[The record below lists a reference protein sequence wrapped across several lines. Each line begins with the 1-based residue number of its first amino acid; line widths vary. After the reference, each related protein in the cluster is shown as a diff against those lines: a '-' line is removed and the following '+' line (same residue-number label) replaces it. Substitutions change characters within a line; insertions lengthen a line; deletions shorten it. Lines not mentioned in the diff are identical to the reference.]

1 MKISPEQIISFFSY
15 INNEAEPAYTQ
26 SAQDWRE
33 NMRFYMD
40 EYQFDNKLDWQT
52 KIKDPV
58 VDNLVVRLSNFF
70 VRILMSTD
78 NKYFT
83 VEHPNAAY
91 KAGLNKILE
100 QVLSNNKFPLVFGDA
115 LKFSLLTSPYYT
127 KVKYTYDET
136 TYPMANEQTG
146 ELEEASEVVGK
157 TAISA
162 INPFNMRLDPNG
174 DSYIIEKKTVSVAD
188 FERISRVN
196 GWTNTKKVL
205 RQTLQ
210 LGEEKENHLAEVH
223 LCYVYAKYIS
233 DKKGNVLD
241 TNVHFVIAGDTTV
254 VYYGKNNLPNGDFP
268 YIVGFPMKVLQGR
281 YGRGY
286 ISKLR
291 SLLSS
296 YVESMNLLLDAF
308 RMSTLGVY
316 ELVTTNVESG
326 KAHLFGSITPGRLYP
341 VTAPNTINQVYN
353 QSMNPNATSL
363 LSVLDRLIQNRSF
376 QNEFFQGQPT
386 SKGRPTAQEIA
397 TKSQETASFF
407 TDIASEIE
415 RSIVTPSLEA
425 ILNTELIYLDDAT
438 HEPMYTEDDLDS
450 PVRALISL
458 SFNERMRIL
467 REAKITVRGISG
479 KVLKM
484 TNFNKLMQIVNVIGN
499 MPQVA
504 SAIDPLKFVERIFE
518 SFDEIPE
525 DILNMDMLKQQQQQ
539 AEQSPQQ
546 PGPVDPG
553 LAMQQEQTPNQQA
566 KSEMSPED
574 MMEVIRNVRRN

>member
-1 MKISPEQIISFFSY
+1 LSVKPEVILSFFNY
-15 INNEAEPAYTQ
+15 IKNQAEPVFTQ
-26 SAQDWRE
+26 NSQEWRE

-40 EYQFDNKLDWQT
+40 EYNFDNKLDWQT

-70 VRILMSTD
+70 VRILMATD

-83 VEHPNAAY
+83 IEHPNKGYQSA
-91 KAGLNKILE
+91 LNKLLG
-100 QVLSNNKFPLVFGDA
+100 QVLSNNKFPLIFGDA

-127 KVKYTYDET
+127 KIRYTYDEQ
-136 TYPMANEQTG
+136 TYPRVNEGSGEIEEQTDIM
-146 ELEEASEVVGK
+146 GK
-157 TAISA
+157 TTVSA
-162 INPFNMRLDPNG
+162 VNPFNIMLDPNG
-174 DSYIIEKKTVSVAD
+174 ESYIIEMKTVSLAD
-188 FERISRVN
+188 YERLARVN
-196 GWTNTKKVL
+196 GWTNTNKVI
-205 RQTLQ
+205 RSMMYN
-210 LGEEKENHLAEVH
+210 GDKEENHLSQVK

-233 DKKGNVLD
+233 DKRGAVLD
-241 TNVHFVIAGDTTV
+241 RNVHFIIAGDNTV
-254 VYYGKNNLPNGDFP
+254 VYYGKNNLPNGRFP
-268 YIVGFPMKVLQGR
+268 YVCGFPMKVLQGR

-316 ELVTTNVESG
+316 ELVSTNVESG

-353 QSMNPNATSL
+353 QNLNPNATNL
-363 LSVLDRLIQNRSF
+363 LFVIDRLIQNRSF

-386 SKGRPTAQEIA
+386 SKGRPTAQEISSK
-397 TKSQETASFF
+397 TQETASFF

-415 RSIVTPSLEA
+415 RSIIEPSLEM
-425 ILNTELIYLDDAT
+425 ILHTELIYIDDVS
-438 HEPMYTEDDLDS
+438 HEPMYSQDEDNPIKQL
-450 PVRALISL
+450 LGL
-458 SFNERMRIL
+458 SFNERMDII
-467 REAKITVRGISG
+467 REARITVRGISG

-504 SAIDPLKFVERIFE
+504 AAIDPIKFVERIFE
-518 SFDEIPE
+518 SFDELPE
-525 DILNMDMLKQQQQQ
+525 DILNMDMLRQ
-539 AEQSPQQ
+539 
-546 PGPVDPG
+546 
-553 LAMQQEQTPNQQA
+553 QQEQTTNPTQQPQPDPMA
-566 KSEMSPED
+566 NPTQANGQPQMSPEE
-574 MMEVIRNVRRN
+574 MMEVLNNVRRNDTNQ